1 MPVLGDKRSKKFIM
15 GFEFK
20 KIGFNNV
27 DDICDELIK
36 NNGAVISDTT
46 EGENLVLGKAAR
58 RRVLISF
65 DYVIVDI
72 LVEGDVP
79 AIALNAN
86 DGQNTLLMQHSTSLI
101 KHKDALM
108 GLIVEQNKVVKTFLT
123 ARQESIRKRMAVQK
137 PTATP
142 RN

>member
-1 MPVLGDKRSKKFIM
+1 M

-20 KIGFNNV
+20 KIGFKNV

-72 LVEGDVP
+72 LVEGDDP

-86 DGQNTLLMQHSTSLI
+86 DGQNTLLMQHSTSLV
-101 KHKDALM
+101 KYKDALM

>member
-1 MPVLGDKRSKKFIM
+1 M

-20 KIGFNNV
+20 KIGFKNV

-72 LVEGDVP
+72 LVEGDDP

-86 DGQNTLLMQHSTSLI
+86 DGQNTLLMQHSTSLV